1 MVKGY
6 TVDEWN
12 KNKGKPWIITTTSV
26 PVRVASTVRAP
37 CHTTVGIEID
47 MKGTTDAKW
56 EAGERENM
64 EGVRIARKVVESECM
79 RCKTVSRHPVDI
91 GKRLVPETH

>member
-47 MKGTTDAKW
+47 MKGTT
-56 EAGERENM
+56 ECGVGSRRAGKH
-64 EGVRIARKVVESECM
+64 EGVRRARGVMESECM
-79 RCKTVSRHPVDI
+79 QCKTVSRHPADI
-91 GKRLVPETH
+91 ENV